1 MPFRS
6 PSRRRRLVPLA
17 LAAASALLLTACS
30 PSANSSTPVEE
41 TSVTILQ
48 ADIGMGLIK
57 EAGPNNTEFLGATQ
71 ATLLRKPYTETDV
84 AGVFEQD
91 PYTYDG
97 YLADSYEVSD
107 DGLVYTF
114 HLSDAISA
122 AGNEITAD
130 DVIWS
135 FELKFGAETS
145 TARGAMNP
153 VITDPASQFEKID
166 DKTVT
171 ITLTSPGLGTTLLSM
186 LSDALAFVYD
196 STVMQEAATPDDPY
210 AIGWAQ
216 ENPNYGFGPYEIVD
230 WEVGSH
236 ARFEA
241 REDWVLG
248 VPDVD
253 IVNVQVVPDAGTR
266 ATTIRGGDADIAEGL
281 SPTDA
286 ADLSSSDGLVVPTV
300 ASPNTSQVLSLVT
313 NKAPFDNPV
322 VREAV
327 THAVPFDDI
336 IDNVFQGRAVR
347 HGSGIVF
354 TNTPGYDG
362 SGLPEYEY
370 DPEAAKALL
379 AQAGYP
385 DGLSFTLTV
394 SAADAD
400 SQATAVQIQ
409 TAARPAGFDVQ
420 IESVPGADFHTGRYA
435 KIWQSLISVQAPWA
449 ITPIYTL
456 NLQTGVDSQN
466 NMSDWEDQ
474 TFYDALTASAA
485 VIDQGS
491 AEAGASWNAAEKRLL
506 EEAPFIQIAQVQP
519 GVAIS
524 DRVSG
529 WAWRTDNTIDYAH
542 LSITE

>member
-171 ITLTSPGLGTTLLSM
+171 ITLTSPGLGTTLL
-186 LSDALAFVYD
+186 
-196 STVMQEAATPDDPY
+196 
-210 AIGWAQ
+210 
-216 ENPNYGFGPYEIVD
+216 
-230 WEVGSH
+230 
-236 ARFEA
+236 
-241 REDWVLG
+241 
-248 VPDVD
+248 
-253 IVNVQVVPDAGTR
+253 
-266 ATTIRGGDADIAEGL
+266 
-281 SPTDA
+281 
-286 ADLSSSDGLVVPTV
+286 
-300 ASPNTSQVLSLVT
+300 
-313 NKAPFDNPV
+313 
-322 VREAV
+322 
-327 THAVPFDDI
+327 
-336 IDNVFQGRAVR
+336 
-347 HGSGIVF
+347 
-354 TNTPGYDG
+354 
-362 SGLPEYEY
+362 
-370 DPEAAKALL
+370 
-379 AQAGYP
+379 
-385 DGLSFTLTV
+385 
-394 SAADAD
+394 
-400 SQATAVQIQ
+400 
-409 TAARPAGFDVQ
+409 
-420 IESVPGADFHTGRYA
+420 
-435 KIWQSLISVQAPWA
+435 
-449 ITPIYTL
+449 
-456 NLQTGVDSQN
+456 
-466 NMSDWEDQ
+466 
-474 TFYDALTASAA
+474 
-485 VIDQGS
+485 
-491 AEAGASWNAAEKRLL
+491 
-506 EEAPFIQIAQVQP
+506 
-519 GVAIS
+519 
-524 DRVSG
+524 
-529 WAWRTDNTIDYAH
+529 
-542 LSITE
+542 